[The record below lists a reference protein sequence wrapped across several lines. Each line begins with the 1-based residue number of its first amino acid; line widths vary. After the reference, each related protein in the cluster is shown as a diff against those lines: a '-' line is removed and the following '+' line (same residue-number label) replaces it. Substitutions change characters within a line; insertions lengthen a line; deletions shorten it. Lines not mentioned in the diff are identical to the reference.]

1 MCEEVKRVEDSA
13 IIGLY
18 NARDESALGET
29 EAKYGA
35 YCRSIAL
42 NLLCARED
50 AEECVNDALHTLWR
64 RIPPDAPKSLRAYLG
79 RVVRNLAVSRHREKS
94 AKKRGG
100 NLELLLSEL
109 DECVPD
115 GFDVEAEVE
124 RRALGESI
132 SRWLDGLPEADRRL
146 FVRRCWYG
154 ESVAALAGETGRDPR
169 YVSQRLSR
177 LRARLKAQLQSEGE
191 IL

>member
-42 NLLCARED
+42 NLLGARED
-50 AEECVNDALHTLWR
+50 AEECVNDALHALWR
-64 RIPPDAPKSLRAYLG
+64 RIPPDAPESLRAYLG
-79 RVVRNLAVSRHREKS
+79 RVVRNLAVSRYREKS

-100 NLELLLSEL
+100 SLELLLSEL

-177 LRARLKAQLQSEGE
+177 LRAKLKAHLQSEGE

>member
-42 NLLCARED
+42 NLLGARED
-50 AEECVNDALHTLWR
+50 AEECVNDALHALWR

-79 RVVRNLAVSRHREKS
+79 RVVRNLAVSRYREKS

-100 NLELLLSEL
+100 SLELLLSEL

-132 SRWLDGLPEADRRL
+132 SRWLDTLPAPDRAA
-146 FVRRCWYG
+146 FVRRYWYG
-154 ESVAALAGETGRDPR
+154 EGVSELAKRLGCRPEQL
-169 YVSQRLSR
+169 SQRLFRSR
-177 LRARLKAQLQSEGE
+177 RKLKAHLESEGA
-191 IL
+191 I